1 MQNLSRQ
8 HVENESELSGVPNI
22 SALVSNEGIAF
33 KEFRKTL
40 VINQSAVI
48 YNMALP
54 WLFIAVILLL
64 FFALK
69 ESFWWSVF
77 IIPPS
82 TLWIAF
88 WLQSYTSH
96 FHEAAHFNIHPN
108 KKMNDLLSDIFLTPF
123 IGLRVKDYRIS
134 HWKHHR
140 FLGLQLDTEISYHK
154 PVTLGQATEGLTGI
168 YLIKTVWRYFQNF
181 RNASLGNAKAK
192 RATSSFIWPLGFMF
206 LIQAMATIA
215 LYYWVSLYA
224 AITWIVSFILV
235 GPFIAKIR
243 QTLEHRSLTAKKDTD
258 FSQVEHG
265 PVNRVFGTDIISR
278 NFGGAGFNR
287 HLLHHFDP
295 SVSYTCFDKLENF
308 LMTTPAKDLI
318 EANRTTYLKTFLAL
332 VKQ

>member
-1 MQNLSRQ
+1 MRNLSRQ
-8 HVENESELSGVPNI
+8 HIENESELSGVPNI

-33 KEFRKTL
+33 TEFRKTL

-54 WLFIAVILLL
+54 WIFIAVILLL

-108 KKMNDLLSDIFLTPF
+108 KKKNDLLSDIFLTPF

-154 PVTLGQATEGLTGI
+154 PVTLGQATP
-168 YLIKTVWRYFQNF
+168 YLRRSPGRYWV
-181 RNASLGNAKAK
+181 ASLRCGMGPTT
-192 RATSSFIWPLGFMF
+192 TSG
-206 LIQAMATIA
+206 
-215 LYYWVSLYA
+215 
-224 AITWIVSFILV
+224 
-235 GPFIAKIR
+235 
-243 QTLEHRSLTAKKDTD
+243 
-258 FSQVEHG
+258 
-265 PVNRVFGTDIISR
+265 IS
-278 NFGGAGFNR
+278 
-287 HLLHHFDP
+287 
-295 SVSYTCFDKLENF
+295 S
-308 LMTTPAKDLI
+308 TPASTSLI
-318 EANRTTYLKTFLAL
+318 SKYGLISPLSVGR
-332 VKQ
+332 